1 MAQKKK
7 RKWDSIKRKW
17 ADEGEEEEEEAR
29 RAEIATCLFTPT
41 EKNPYY
47 LFRGTDCIALNN
59 ISELKERID
68 MLMENEAEWV
78 ASWIEYLGDKETA
91 DKIREMPPEFKR
103 IIIARYE
110 ELSGF

>member
-17 ADEGEEEEEEAR
+17 AEEVEEKEAR
-29 RAEIATCLFTPT
+29 RAEIATCLFKPAS
-41 EKNPYY
+41 KNPYY

-59 ISELKERID
+59 LSELKERID
-68 MLMENEAEWV
+68 MFKENEAEWV

-91 DKIREMPPEFKR
+91 DKIRETPREFKR